1 MREKAGIMEVVENE
15 NYKPPHAN
23 EDGLERDEA
32 VTEKLVAQGDGTK
45 ITFTNSKADGK
56 DRNGDAKIDIQGVE
70 SAFVGLS
77 KEELMKYAN
86 DPFWVRL
93 RMTMF
98 VLFWVL
104 WLAMLVGAVAII
116 VLTPRCAPPP
126 RLAWWQS
133 SPVYNVEVG
142 SYADDDNDGRGDIAG
157 LTSKLNHIK
166 ELGMGTLLLSDIFS
180 KDANGATK
188 DYLAV
193 DPSLGSLTDVEALL
207 NSTKEK
213 ELHVV
218 LEINPAYTSRD
229 HQWFQDSSE
238 GKEGFEDIFIWEQGE
253 EAAPP
258 EGVMPSGDSAWT
270 FDAARKMFYL
280 HQTSSDTADVNWK
293 SPKTLEL
300 FTSVLRFWLER
311 GVSGFLVTHTY
322 LDHPSTAKQAT
333 LATEQDVLSMLKEW
347 RQVLGNYSS
356 AHETEHRVLGVQVDK
371 TASEAS
377 PLYGLAD
384 EPAADLVL
392 SKPFERLVDKSNAIS
407 LRVFVQGTL
416 DATPEGMWPSFV
428 LGSFSSARLVERA
441 GVLLDGLHMVAALVQ
456 GTPVFYNGDEVG
468 QECNAKPCPMP
479 WSEGTAATPG
489 ISVEAQMGN
498 SSHLEV
504 VRHSTALRD
513 KLAVRLG
520 STVTSVLG
528 ANSTVFVMLRVRKGT
543 PGYMAVVNGDHQ
555 QVTVNL
561 ADASSHVPESGHIE
575 VKSTDSTKVVQ
586 SKVKLNEF
594 SLEPHEAVI
603 LQFVPIFD

>member
-1 MREKAGIMEVVENE
+1 MEVVENE

-32 VTEKLVAQGDGTK
+32 VTEKLVAQSDGTK

-56 DRNGDAKIDIQGVE
+56 DRNGDAKIEIQGVE
-70 SAFVGLS
+70 SQFVGLS

-93 RMTMF
+93 RMTLF

-133 SPVYNVEVG
+133 SPVYNVEVA
-142 SYADDDNDGRGDIAG
+142 SYADGNADGRGDIAG
-157 LTSKLNHIK
+157 LTSKLKYIK
-166 ELGMGTLLLSDIFS
+166 ELGMRTLLLSDIFS

-188 DYLAV
+188 DYLEV
-193 DPSLGSLTDVEALL
+193 DPSLGTLTNVEALL

-229 HQWFQDSSE
+229 HQWFLDSSE
-238 GKEGFEDIFIWEQGE
+238 GKDGFQDIFIWEQGD

-258 EGVMPSGDSAWT
+258 EGVMASGESAWT
-270 FDAARKMFYL
+270 YDATRKAFYL
-280 HQTSSDTADVNWK
+280 HQTSSDSADVNWK
-293 SPKTLEL
+293 STKALEL
-300 FTSVLRFWLER
+300 FTGVLRFWLER
-311 GVSGFLVTHTY
+311 GVSGFLVSHTY
-322 LDHPSTAKQAT
+322 LDRTAVAKQAT
-333 LATEQDVLSMLKEW
+333 LATEQDVLGMLKEW

-356 AHETEHRVLGVQVDK
+356 THETEHRLLGVRVDK
-371 TASEAS
+371 VASEAS
-377 PLYGLAD
+377 PLYGSDD

-392 SKPFERLVDKSNAIS
+392 SKPFEQLVGKPGATS
-407 LRVFVQGTL
+407 LRGFVQETL
-416 DATPEGMWPSFV
+416 DVTPEGMWPSFV
-428 LGSFSSARLVERA
+428 LGSASSSRLKERA
-441 GVLLDGLHMVAALVQ
+441 GMLLDGLHMVAALVQ
-456 GTPVFYNGDEVG
+456 GTPVFYNGDELAL
-468 QECNAKPCPMP
+468 ECSAKPCLMP
-479 WSEGTAATPG
+479 WAEEGAANPGVTA
-489 ISVEAQMGN
+489 EALVGN
-498 SSHLEV
+498 STHLEV

-528 ANSTVFVMLRVRKGT
+528 GNSTVFVMLRVRKGT
-543 PGYMAVVNGDHQ
+543 PGYMAVVNGDHE

-594 SLEPHEAVI
+594 TLDAHEAVI
-603 LQFVPIFD
+603 LQFVPIFE

>member
-1 MREKAGIMEVVENE
+1 MEVVENE

-32 VTEKLVAQGDGTK
+32 VTEKLVAQSDGTK

-56 DRNGDAKIDIQGVE
+56 DRNGDAKIEIQGVE
-70 SAFVGLS
+70 SQFVGLS

-93 RMTMF
+93 RMTLF

-133 SPVYNVEVG
+133 SPVYNVEVA
-142 SYADDDNDGRGDIAG
+142 SYADGNADGRGDIAG
-157 LTSKLNHIK
+157 LTSKLKYIK
-166 ELGMGTLLLSDIFS
+166 ELGMRTLLLSDIFS

-188 DYLAV
+188 DYLEV
-193 DPSLGSLTDVEALL
+193 DPSLGTLTDVEALL

-229 HQWFQDSSE
+229 HQWFLDSSE
-238 GKEGFEDIFIWEQGE
+238 GKDGFQDIFIWEQGD

-258 EGVMPSGDSAWT
+258 EGVMASGESAWT
-270 FDAARKMFYL
+270 YDATRKAFYL
-280 HQTSSDTADVNWK
+280 HQTTSDSADVNWK
-293 SPKTLEL
+293 SPKALEL
-300 FTSVLRFWLER
+300 FTGVLRFWLER
-311 GVSGFLVTHTY
+311 GVSGFLVSHTY
-322 LDHPSTAKQAT
+322 LDRTAVAKQAT
-333 LATEQDVLSMLKEW
+333 FATEQDVLGVLKEW

-356 AHETEHRVLGVQVDK
+356 THETEHRLLGVRVDNV
-371 TASEAS
+371 ASEAS
-377 PLYGLAD
+377 PLYGSGD

-392 SKPFERLVDKSNAIS
+392 SKPFEQLVGKPGAIS
-407 LRVFVQGTL
+407 LRGFVQETL
-416 DATPEGMWPSFV
+416 DVTPEGMWPSFV
-428 LGSFSSARLVERA
+428 LGSASSSRLKERA
-441 GVLLDGLHMVAALVQ
+441 GMLLDGLHMVAALVQ
-456 GTPVFYNGDEVG
+456 GTPVFYNGDELAL
-468 QECNAKPCPMP
+468 ECPAKPCPMP
-479 WSEGTAATPG
+479 WAEEGAANPDV
-489 ISVEAQMGN
+489 SAEALVGN
-498 SSHLEV
+498 STHLEV

-543 PGYMAVVNGDHQ
+543 PGYMAVVNGDHE

-594 SLEPHEAVI
+594 TLDAHEAVI
-603 LQFVPIFD
+603 LQFVPIFE

>member
-1 MREKAGIMEVVENE
+1 MEVVENE

-32 VTEKLVAQGDGTK
+32 VTEKLVAQSDGTK

-56 DRNGDAKIDIQGVE
+56 DRNGDAKIEIQGVE
-70 SAFVGLS
+70 SQFVGLS

-93 RMTMF
+93 RMTLF

-133 SPVYNVEVG
+133 SPVYNVEVA
-142 SYADDDNDGRGDIAG
+142 SYADGNADGRGDIAG
-157 LTSKLNHIK
+157 LTSKLKYIK
-166 ELGMGTLLLSDIFS
+166 ELGMRTLLLSDIFS

-188 DYLAV
+188 DYLEV
-193 DPSLGSLTDVEALL
+193 DPSLGTLTDVEALL

-229 HQWFQDSSE
+229 HQWFLDSSE
-238 GKEGFEDIFIWEQGE
+238 GKDGFQDIFIWEQGD

-258 EGVMPSGDSAWT
+258 EGVMASGESAWT
-270 FDAARKMFYL
+270 YDATRKAFYL
-280 HQTSSDTADVNWK
+280 HQTSSDSADVNWK
-293 SPKTLEL
+293 SPKALEL
-300 FTSVLRFWLER
+300 FTGVLRFWLER
-311 GVSGFLVTHTY
+311 GVSGFLVSHTY
-322 LDHPSTAKQAT
+322 LDRTAVSLHHTFLTECCPSHVAT
-333 LATEQDVLSMLKEW
+333 TCAFNLSRL
-347 RQVLGNYSS
+347 
-356 AHETEHRVLGVQVDK
+356 LGVRVDK
-371 TASEAS
+371 VASEAS
-377 PLYGLAD
+377 PLYGSDD

-392 SKPFERLVDKSNAIS
+392 SKPFEQLVGKPGATS
-407 LRVFVQGTL
+407 LRGFVQETL
-416 DATPEGMWPSFV
+416 DVTPEGMWPSFV
-428 LGSFSSARLVERA
+428 LGSASSSRLKERA
-441 GVLLDGLHMVAALVQ
+441 GMLLDGLHMVAALVQ
-456 GTPVFYNGDEVG
+456 GTPVFYNGDELAL
-468 QECNAKPCPMP
+468 ECSAL
-479 WSEGTAATPG
+479 
-489 ISVEAQMGN
+489 VGN
-498 SSHLEV
+498 STHLEV

-528 ANSTVFVMLRVRKGT
+528 GNSTVFVMLRVRKGT
-543 PGYMAVVNGDHQ
+543 PGYMAVVNGDHE

-594 SLEPHEAVI
+594 TLDAHEAVI
-603 LQFVPIFD
+603 LQFVPIFE

>member
-1 MREKAGIMEVVENE
+1 MEVVENE

-32 VTEKLVAQGDGTK
+32 VTEKLVAQSDGTK

-56 DRNGDAKIDIQGVE
+56 DRNGDAKIEIQGVE
-70 SAFVGLS
+70 SQFVGLS

-93 RMTMF
+93 RMTLF

-133 SPVYNVEVG
+133 SPVYNVEVA
-142 SYADDDNDGRGDIAG
+142 SYADGNADGRGDIAG
-157 LTSKLNHIK
+157 LTSKLKYIK
-166 ELGMGTLLLSDIFS
+166 ELGMRTLLLSDIFS

-188 DYLAV
+188 DYLEV
-193 DPSLGSLTDVEALL
+193 DPSLGTLTDVEALL

-229 HQWFQDSSE
+229 HQWFLDSSE
-238 GKEGFEDIFIWEQGE
+238 GKDGFQDIFIWEQGD

-258 EGVMPSGDSAWT
+258 EGVMASGESAWT
-270 FDAARKMFYL
+270 YDATRKAFYL
-280 HQTSSDTADVNWK
+280 HQTSSDSADVNWK
-293 SPKTLEL
+293 SPKALEL
-300 FTSVLRFWLER
+300 FTGVLRFWLER
-311 GVSGFLVTHTY
+311 GVSGFLVSHTY
-322 LDHPSTAKQAT
+322 LDRTAVAKQAT
-333 LATEQDVLSMLKEW
+333 FATEQDVLGVLKEW

-356 AHETEHRVLGVQVDK
+356 THETEHRLLGVRVDK
-371 TASEAS
+371 VASEAS
-377 PLYGLAD
+377 PLYGSDD

-392 SKPFERLVDKSNAIS
+392 SKPFEQLVGKPGATS
-407 LRVFVQGTL
+407 LRGFVQETL
-416 DATPEGMWPSFV
+416 DVTPEGMWPSFV
-428 LGSFSSARLVERA
+428 LGSASSSRLKERA
-441 GVLLDGLHMVAALVQ
+441 GMLLDGLHMVAALVQ
-456 GTPVFYNGDEVG
+456 GTPVFYNGDELAL
-468 QECNAKPCPMP
+468 ECSAKPCLMP
-479 WSEGTAATPG
+479 WAEEGAANPGVTA
-489 ISVEAQMGN
+489 EALVGN
-498 SSHLEV
+498 STHLEV

-543 PGYMAVVNGDHQ
+543 PGYMAVVNGDHE

-594 SLEPHEAVI
+594 TLDAHEAVI
-603 LQFVPIFD
+603 LQFVPIFE